1 MIPPKIPGERFME
14 EIQMPID
21 GTLDL
26 HAFLPQEAKSVVEEY
41 LLACVEKG
49 IYEIKIIHGK
59 GKGVLAHTI
68 QAFLKNHP
76 NVIEFWTD
84 TGPSGWGATIVR
96 LKGNYAFSDPIK

>member
-1 MIPPKIPGERFME
+1 MIPLKMPGERFME

-41 LLACVEKG
+41 LLACMEKG
-49 IYEIKIIHGK
+49 IYEVKIIHGK

-68 QAFLKNHP
+68 QTFLKNHP
-76 NVIEFWTD
+76 DVVEFWTD
-84 TGPSGWGATIVR
+84 TGPSGWGALIVQLR
-96 LKGNYAFSDPIK
+96 RKPS